1 MKHEYIAGKGAVE
14 VRNGNVDQAIRVLKK
29 KLQQDGLFNELRERE
44 YYTSRSEKRRRSKAA
59 AIRRQK
65 REAVKRELEEDGHVQ
80 TKKNSR

>member
-1 MKHEYIAGKGAVE
+1 MRVE

-44 YYTSRSEKRRRSKAA
+44 YYMSKSEKRRRSKAA

-65 REAVKRELEEDGHVQ
+65 REDVKREEEAYSGQ
-80 TKKNSR
+80 TKKNRR

>member
-1 MKHEYIAGKGAVE
+1 MEVE

-44 YYTSRSEKRRRSKAA
+44 FFTSRSEKRRRSKAA

-65 REAVKRELEEDGHVQ
+65 REGVKREEEAQGGQ
-80 TKKNSR
+80 TKKNRR

>member
-1 MKHEYIAGKGAVE
+1 MRVE

-44 YYTSRSEKRRRSKAA
+44 YYMSKSEKRRRSKAA

-65 REAVKRELEEDGHVQ
+65 REDTKREEEAYSCQ
-80 TKKNSR
+80 AKKNRR

>member
-1 MKHEYIAGKGAVE
+1 MRVE

-44 YYTSRSEKRRRSKAA
+44 FFTSRSEKRRRSKAA

-65 REAVKRELEEDGHVQ
+65 REDVKREEETYRGQ
-80 TKKNSR
+80 PKNNRR

>member
-1 MKHEYIAGKGAVE
+1 MRVE
-14 VRNGNVDQAIRVLKK
+14 VRNDNVDQAIRVLKK

-65 REAVKRELEEDGHVQ
+65 REAVKLELEEDGHVQ
-80 TKKNSR
+80 TKKNRR

>member
-1 MKHEYIAGKGAVE
+1 MIVE

-44 YYTSRSEKRRRSKAA
+44 FFTSRSERRRRAKAA

-65 REAVKRELEEDGHVQ
+65 REDTKREEEAYSGQ
-80 TKKNSR
+80 AKKNRR

>member
-1 MKHEYIAGKGAVE
+1 MEVE

-44 YYTSRSEKRRRSKAA
+44 FYTSRSESRRRAKAA

-65 REAVKRELEEDGHVQ
+65 REDVKREEEAHGGQ
-80 TKKNSR
+80 TKKNRR

>member
-1 MKHEYIAGKGAVE
+1 MEVE

-44 YYTSRSEKRRRSKAA
+44 FFTSRSEKRRRSKAA

-65 REAVKRELEEDGHVQ
+65 REGVKREEEAYGGQ
-80 TKKNSR
+80 TKKNRR

>member
-1 MKHEYIAGKGAVE
+1 MREE

-44 YYTSRSEKRRRSKAA
+44 YYMSKSEKRRRSKAA

-65 REAVKRELEEDGHVQ
+65 REDMKREEETYSGQ
-80 TKKNSR
+80 AKNNRR

>member
-1 MKHEYIAGKGAVE
+1 MRVE

-44 YYTSRSEKRRRSKAA
+44 FYTSRSERRRRAKAA

-65 REAVKRELEEDGHVQ
+65 REDVKREEEAYGGQ
-80 TKKNSR
+80 KKKHRR

>member
-1 MKHEYIAGKGAVE
+1 MIVE
-14 VRNGNVDQAIRVLKK
+14 VRNDNVDQAIRVLKK

-44 YYTSRSEKRRRSKAA
+44 FFTSRSEKRRRSKAA

-65 REAVKRELEEDGHVQ
+65 RETMKRELEEDGHAQ

>member
-1 MKHEYIAGKGAVE
+1 MRVE

-65 REAVKRELEEDGHVQ
+65 REAIKRELEEDGHVQ

>member
-1 MKHEYIAGKGAVE
+1 MIVE

-44 YYTSRSEKRRRSKAA
+44 FFTSMSERRRRAKAA

-65 REAVKRELEEDGHVQ
+65 REDTKREEEAYSGQ
-80 TKKNSR
+80 AKKNRR

>member
-1 MKHEYIAGKGAVE
+1 MRVE

-44 YYTSRSEKRRRSKAA
+44 YYMSKSEKRRRSKAA

-65 REAVKRELEEDGHVQ
+65 REDMKREEEAYSGQAKH
-80 TKKNSR
+80 NRR

>member
-1 MKHEYIAGKGAVE
+1 MIVE

-44 YYTSRSEKRRRSKAA
+44 FYTSRSERRRRAKAA

-65 REAVKRELEEDGHVQ
+65 REDIKREEEAHGGQ
-80 TKKNSR
+80 AKKNRR

>member
-1 MKHEYIAGKGAVE
+1 MRVE

-44 YYTSRSEKRRRSKAA
+44 FFTSRSEKRRRSKAA

-65 REAVKRELEEDGHVQ
+65 RETMKRELEEDGHAQ